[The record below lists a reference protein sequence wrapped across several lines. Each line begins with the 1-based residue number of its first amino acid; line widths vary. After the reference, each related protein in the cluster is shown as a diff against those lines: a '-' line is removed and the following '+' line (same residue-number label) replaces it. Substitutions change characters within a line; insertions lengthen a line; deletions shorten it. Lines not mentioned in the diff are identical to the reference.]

1 MNFIEQAYK
10 GRNDFIYYFAT
21 LAVVFVGWQ
30 IIGIIPLVAV
40 AYYHADS
47 YGDFIV
53 GAENAFATMGIN
65 SNLYL
70 LVMILSFAFALLSLF
85 IGVKYIHKRTIT
97 SLITARKKIDWKRF
111 SYAFGIWIIIS
122 LISISIDFIFE
133 PESFVWNFKPL
144 PFLILVVISFLFL
157 PIQTSF
163 EELLFRGYL
172 MQGFGI
178 LFKNAIYPLIITSL
192 IFGLLHY
199 FNPEVQKLGSI
210 ILIYY
215 VATGLLFGIVTLMD
229 DGTELALGMHA
240 ANNIVAAV
248 LVTSD
253 WMVFQTDALWVDVS
267 EPSAGFETFFPVLVV
282 YPVVIWIFSK
292 KYRWKDWKSKL
303 FAEIKKPL
311 PVKKESI

>member
-10 GRNDFIYYFAT
+10 GRNDLIYYFAT
-21 LAVVFVGWQ
+21 LALVFVGWQ

-40 AYYHADS
+40 AYYHAGS
-47 YGDFIV
+47 YGDFMD

-70 LVMILSFAFALLSLF
+70 FVMILTFAFALFSLL
-85 IGVKYIHKRTIT
+85 IGVKYIHKRTLT
-97 SLITARKKIDWKRF
+97 SLVTARKKIDWKRF
-111 SYAFGIWIIIS
+111 AYAFGIWIIIS
-122 LISISIDFIFE
+122 LISISMDYISE

-172 MQGFGI
+172 MQGFGT
-178 LFKNAIYPLIITSL
+178 LFKNAIYPLIITSV
-192 IFGLLHY
+192 IFGMLHY
-199 FNPEVQKLGSI
+199 FNPEVQKLGSV

-292 KYRWKDWKSKL
+292 KYQWKNWKTKL
-303 FAEIKKPL
+303 LAEIKKPV
-311 PVKKESI
+311 PVEKESI